1 MALGSSGAF
10 VSAGG
15 SASVAWLEGSRS
27 VGTFVAAGVL
37 SADVH
42 AVRMNPKMTRMTM
55 LINPAVIQY
64 GREGFIVAWPDLE
77 AITSPFIEWIENNL

>member
-27 VGTFVAAGVL
+27 VGPFVAAGVL
-37 SADVH
+37 SVDVH
-42 AVRMNPKMTRMTM
+42 AVRINPKRTRMTM
-55 LINPAVIQY
+55 LIKPTGIHS
-64 GREGFIVAWPDLE
+64 GRGGFIVAWPYLE
-77 AITSPFIEWIENNL
+77 AIASPFIEWIENNL